1 MQIVP
6 EQILIR
12 IAARSEPHQ
21 TGIGYVRE
29 SVGPGI
35 GDNLVHKSKR
45 IEVADSL
52 GKVRLQRLIE
62 AKAKRGCSRIT
73 VKLWSE
79 PQVRHPGHENVCR
92 PDTLQSGH
100 DPEFVE
106 YSLRNRS
113 TRDEVIRATPHD
125 KQRSRRERSDRRQRT
140 LHLQNHS
147 RQT

>member
-100 DPEFVE
+100 DPEFVVYDGE
-106 YSLRNRS
+106 GHGWLKVENRLDFWG
-113 TRDEVIRATPHD
+113 RVERFLDKNLNDAPAPH
-125 KQRSRRERSDRRQRT
+125 
-140 LHLQNHS
+140 
-147 RQT
+147 